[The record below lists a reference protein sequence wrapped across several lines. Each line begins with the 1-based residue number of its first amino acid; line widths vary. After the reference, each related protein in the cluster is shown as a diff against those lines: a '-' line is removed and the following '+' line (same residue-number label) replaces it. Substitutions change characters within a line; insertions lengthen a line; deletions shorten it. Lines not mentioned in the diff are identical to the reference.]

1 MAAPHTYLE
10 ADQTEATQDT
20 VALTRGMAGGI
31 LGLTSV
37 SYMAAKSDSD
47 EVKTVALC
55 SGAAAF
61 LVLAGNNVHRAMTKG
76 SVQSQV
82 DLGVCLGL
90 FGVCAV
96 ALSSKK

>member
-1 MAAPHTYLE
+1 M
-10 ADQTEATQDT
+10 
-20 VALTRGMAGGI
+20 ALTRGIAGGI

-61 LVLAGNNVHRAMTKG
+61 LTWAGNNAHRAMTKG

-82 DLGVCLGL
+82 DFGVSLGL
-90 FGVCAV
+90 FGLCAL
-96 ALSSKK
+96 ALTSKK